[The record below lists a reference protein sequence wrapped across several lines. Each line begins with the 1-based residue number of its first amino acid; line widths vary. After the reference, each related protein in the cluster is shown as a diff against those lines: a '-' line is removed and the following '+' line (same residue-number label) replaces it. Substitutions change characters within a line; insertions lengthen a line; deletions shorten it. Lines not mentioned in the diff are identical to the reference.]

1 MAAFKKVLFID
12 DDAITVSISQ
22 RLMKLVDFTS
32 EFVSKKDGLQA
43 IDYLTGNMEALPDII
58 FVDLYMQA
66 MDGRKFIEWFSSWS
80 LNAGINISLYVL
92 SSSLD
97 NEFTAGSHAG
107 AVTGYLM
114 KPLTARNLTAIC
126 AGSSA

>member
-80 LNAGINISLYVL
+80 LNAGINISVYVL

-97 NEFTAGSHAG
+97 NEFTAGNHTG

-114 KPLTARNLTAIC
+114 KPLTAQNLTAIC
-126 AGSSA
+126 AGSSV

>member
-22 RLMKLVDFTS
+22 RLMQLVDFTT
-32 EFVSKKDGLQA
+32 EFVSQKDGLQA

-66 MDGRKFIEWFSSWS
+66 MDGRKFIEWFTSWS
-80 LNAGINISLYVL
+80 QEAGINISLYVL

-97 NEFTAGSHAG
+97 NEFTAGIHAA
-107 AVTGYLM
+107 AVTGYFM
-114 KPLTARNLTAIC
+114 KPLTAENLTAIG

>member
-80 LNAGINISLYVL
+80 PNAGSNISLYVL

-97 NEFTAGSHAG
+97 NEFTAGNHTG

-114 KPLTARNLTAIC
+114 KPLTAQNLTAIC
-126 AGSSA
+126 AGSSV

>member
-32 EFVSKKDGLQA
+32 EFVSRKDGLQA
-43 IDYLTGNMEALPDII
+43 IDYLTNNIVALPDLI

-66 MDGRKFIEWFSSWS
+66 MDGRKFIEWFTSWS
-80 LNAGINISLYVL
+80 LETGINISLYVL

-97 NEFTAGSHAG
+97 NEFTAGNHAA
-107 AVTGYLM
+107 AVTGYFM
-114 KPLTARNLTAIC
+114 KPLTAENLGKIC
-126 AGSSA
+126 ADYSV